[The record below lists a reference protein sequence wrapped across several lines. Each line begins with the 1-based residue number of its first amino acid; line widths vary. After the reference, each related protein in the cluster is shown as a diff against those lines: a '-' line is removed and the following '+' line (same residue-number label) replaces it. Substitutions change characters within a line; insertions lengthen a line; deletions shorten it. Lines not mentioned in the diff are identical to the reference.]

1 MSNILL
7 IFKTNLNLILVPL
20 LILVFHQSAESH
32 GSVTLE
38 EDVCLLEMGYTSAH
52 FKIYQTSSSGHKQY
66 CEDIPYVAE
75 SIFVMEYLH
84 DSLKETPIEFRIIK
98 DITNLGRFVKWD
110 DIKLINLKEIE
121 LNTVLYQSPI
131 KKNEGVFTIMHSFKE
146 PGDYI
151 GIVSVKNINQ
161 NLMYNAV
168 FPFKVGNQG
177 SIYWVLFLIVIT
189 ILQINYFLMNGAINN
204 WKKKIQNLL
213 RKY

>member
-1 MSNILL
+1 
-7 IFKTNLNLILVPL
+7 
-20 LILVFHQSAESH
+20 
-32 GSVTLE
+32 
-38 EDVCLLEMGYTSAH
+38 
-52 FKIYQTSSSGHKQY
+52 
-66 CEDIPYVAE
+66 
-75 SIFVMEYLH
+75 
-84 DSLKETPIEFRIIK
+84 
-98 DITNLGRFVKWD
+98 
-110 DIKLINLKEIE
+110 
-121 LNTVLYQSPI
+121 
-131 KKNEGVFTIMHSFKE
+131 MHSFKE

-161 NLMYNAV
+161 NLIYNAV